1 MKKTIIKLT
10 VFILVFLA
18 SATIISRV
26 MNMGNNNMTMEMAPA
41 SLPVVTM
48 EKDGIF
54 YNQLHGYVNAMDTA
68 YQRETVTELG
78 EGRKAE
84 FTVDTYG
91 ITVNQVSVEVRS
103 IDGSRLVE
111 NSKVTDFS
119 ALEKDRLKCSISL
132 KDLMEA
138 DTEYM
143 LVILLDTKDLGTIR
157 YYTRIIW
164 SEDTYALE
172 KLQFV
177 KEFHETLYD
186 REAAKEQNLTKYL
199 ESNSS
204 GDNTTLH
211 KVNIHSSFKQITWA
225 DLNVTEET
233 EPVIQMTELGIQTGS
248 IVLHYIVSTSEE
260 NTCYYMVEEAYR
272 VRFLTNAERMYLLE
286 FERTMTQIPDIRGDI
301 YENDKIELGIAD
313 ENLPFVES
321 EDGNIIVFQL
331 AGRLCSY
338 NVTTGK
344 MTVLFC
350 FYDSENADA
359 RTLYDHHDMK
369 VLDVDVPKKRISLTM
384 KLS

>member
-143 LVILLDTKDLGTIR
+143 LVILLDTKDL
-157 YYTRIIW
+157 
-164 SEDTYALE
+164 
-172 KLQFV
+172 
-177 KEFHETLYD
+177 
-186 REAAKEQNLTKYL
+186 
-199 ESNSS
+199 
-204 GDNTTLH
+204 
-211 KVNIHSSFKQITWA
+211 
-225 DLNVTEET
+225 
-233 EPVIQMTELGIQTGS
+233 
-248 IVLHYIVSTSEE
+248 
-260 NTCYYMVEEAYR
+260 
-272 VRFLTNAERMYLLE
+272 
-286 FERTMTQIPDIRGDI
+286 
-301 YENDKIELGIAD
+301 
-313 ENLPFVES
+313 
-321 EDGNIIVFQL
+321 
-331 AGRLCSY
+331 
-338 NVTTGK
+338 
-344 MTVLFC
+344 
-350 FYDSENADA
+350 
-359 RTLYDHHDMK
+359 
-369 VLDVDVPKKRISLTM
+369 
-384 KLS
+384 